1 MRLLFPNCYNDNGMS
16 WKQKVGLGGFGL
28 MSLLLIPAT
37 ALAIPTNYQSAST
50 DYGVNEVFFGSG
62 GALTDCS
69 TSYCAKESIGETA
82 VGNPKSTNYQA
93 HAGFN
98 TDRSPYLQFIV
109 NGTNT
114 NIGVLSTGGTTT
126 STATFSVK
134 SYLASGYSVVTV
146 SNPPQNNTY
155 VMHALSTPTASSAGT
170 EQFGMNLEANTS
182 PTTFGAGPVQNPSG
196 TFSFGAVSSGYNTA
210 NLYEYVP
217 GSTIAYSN
225 SSSGETDYTISYIF
239 NISNVTAGGSYTF
252 NDVLVA
258 TATF

>member
-1 MRLLFPNCYNDNGMS
+1 MS
-16 WKQKVGLGGFGL
+16 WKQKVNFGVIGLVV
-28 MSLLLIPAT
+28 LLLMPAT
-37 ALAIPTNYQSAST
+37 ALAAQSAST
-50 DYGVNEVFFGSG
+50 DYQVNEVFFGSG
-62 GALTDCS
+62 GALNNCS
-69 TSYCAKESIGETA
+69 TSYCAKEAIGETA

-93 HAGFN
+93 RAGFN

-109 NGTNT
+109 SGTTT
-114 NIGVLSTGGTTT
+114 NIGVLSTSSTST

-146 SNPPQNNTY
+146 SNPPKNNTY
-155 VMHALSTPTASSAGT
+155 TMHALSTPTASSAGT
-170 EQFGMNLEANTS
+170 EQFGMNLVQNNCPGTFVNCVTTLGAN
-182 PTTFGAGPVQNPSG
+182 PTQNPSG
-196 TFSFGAVSSGYNTA
+196 TFSFGTVSSGYNTA

-239 NISNVTAGGSYTF
+239 NISNVSPGGNYTF